1 MGEVGDAGNGEMR
14 KGMGM
19 EDTELGRG
27 CRGEPQIGGS
37 LGVGGPMIGGDSD
50 FWGAPE
56 VDWSWRGP
64 KGD

>member
-37 LGVGGPMIGGDSD
+37 LGVGGPMIGGGLR
-50 FWGAPE
+50 FLG
-56 VDWSWRGP
+56 GP
-64 KGD
+64 